1 MDDIL
6 REIRQDCRQA
16 MNGIVS
22 TSMREYGMDYKLN
35 FGLVIAQI
43 KELAAKYGANAQLAE
58 RLWSETTRE
67 LKILATFVYPI
78 NEFKA
83 ETANKWVAEIPN
95 QEMRE
100 QVCFNLFQELDFAD
114 QLALD
119 WMKSEDEKI
128 RTTGYWLLARLLLT
142 KKVTGELTTEH
153 LGNKIWV
160 DVISEDI
167 FIRNASSLVLKHMV
181 RKSKEEA
188 SIILNKLLPYKS
200 EENLIKQEAF
210 NVIAFEIDF
219 MYL

>member
-100 QVCFNLFQELDFAD
+100 QICFNLFQELDFAD

-142 KKVTGELTTEH
+142 KKATSELTTEH

-210 NVIAFEIDF
+210 NAIAFEIDF

>member
-22 TSMREYGMDYKLN
+22 TSMRQHGLDYKLN
-35 FGLVIAQI
+35 FGLVIEQI
-43 KELAAKYGANAQLAE
+43 RSLAGKYGQSAELAEK
-58 RLWSETTRE
+58 LWGETTRE
-67 LKILATFVYPI
+67 LKILATFIYPLDQY
-78 NEFKA
+78 KA

-100 QVCFNLFQELDFAD
+100 QVCFNLFQELDYAD

-119 WMKSEDEKI
+119 WIKSDDDST

-142 KKVTGELTTEH
+142 KKFKGELITEY
-153 LGNKIWV
+153 LGDKVWE
-160 DVISEDI
+160 DVVSKDV

-181 RKSKEEA
+181 RKSKDEA
-188 SIILNKLLPYKS
+188 NIIFNKLLPYKLES
-200 EENLIKQEAF
+200 DLIKQEAF
-210 NVIAFEIDF
+210 NAIAFEIDF
-219 MYL
+219 MYS

>member
-1 MDDIL
+1 MDNIL

-22 TSMREYGMDYKLN
+22 TSMREYGLDYKLN
-35 FGLVIAQI
+35 FGLVIEQI
-43 KELAAKYGANAQLAE
+43 KGLAVKYGANAELAE
-58 RLWSETTRE
+58 RLWSESTRE
-67 LKILATFVYPI
+67 LKILATFTYPI
-78 NEFKA
+78 EEFSA
-83 ETANKWVAEIPN
+83 ETANKWVKEIPN

-119 WMKSEDEKI
+119 WMKNEDKNV

-142 KKVTGELTTEH
+142 KKIKGELTTDY
-153 LGNKIWV
+153 LGENIWN

-188 SIILNKLLPYKS
+188 NVIFNKLLPYKS
-200 EENLIKQEAF
+200 DDNLIKQEAF
-210 NVIAFEIDF
+210 NAIAFEIDF
-219 MYL
+219 MYS

>member
-181 RKSKEEA
+181 RESKEEA

-210 NVIAFEIDF
+210 NAIAFEIDF
-219 MYL
+219 MYS

>member
-119 WMKSEDEKI
+119 WMKSEDEKV

-142 KKVTGELTTEH
+142 KKITGELTTEH

-181 RKSKEEA
+181 RKSKDEA
-188 SIILNKLLPYKS
+188 NIIFNKLLPYKS
-200 EENLIKQEAF
+200 EDSLIKQEAF
-210 NVIAFEIDF
+210 NAIAFEIDF

>member
-22 TSMREYGMDYKLN
+22 TSMRQHGLDYKLN
-35 FGLVIAQI
+35 FGLVIEQI
-43 KELAAKYGANAQLAE
+43 RSLAGKYGQSAELAE

-67 LKILATFVYPI
+67 LKILATFIYPLDQY
-78 NEFKA
+78 KA
-83 ETANKWVAEIPN
+83 EVANKWVTEIPN

-100 QVCFNLFQELDFAD
+100 QVCFNLFQELNYAD

-119 WMKSEDEKI
+119 WIKSDDDST

-142 KKVTGELTTEH
+142 KKFKGELITEY
-153 LGNKIWV
+153 LGEKIWE
-160 DVISEDI
+160 DVVSEDV

-181 RKSKEEA
+181 RKSKDEA

-200 EENLIKQEAF
+200 EADLIKQEAY
-210 NVIAFEIDF
+210 NAIAFEIDF
-219 MYL
+219 MYS

>member
-210 NVIAFEIDF
+210 NAIAFEIDF
-219 MYL
+219 MYS